1 MFKEGTQGVR
11 TGKAPRGQSTYQTAH
26 EQVEDSEARWK
37 RGLQTPCL
45 LLFPHQH
52 VVLSFLCPPS
62 HVKENLHLIQSVPF
76 GGDWQKK
83 SDKW

>member
-1 MFKEGTQGVR
+1 MNLKNLARCLENSKHETSVAFSSIFGIPITPVWCMLKGTQGVR

-45 LLFPHQH
+45 LLFPH
-52 VVLSFLCPPS
+52 
-62 HVKENLHLIQSVPF
+62 
-76 GGDWQKK
+76 
-83 SDKW
+83 